1 VPTTNEDRSV
11 TLTADEFGL
20 VVEALRL
27 AKELCVD
34 LEART
39 SIDGCIAEACLLRLV
54 DRLEAIGFA

>member
-1 VPTTNEDRSV
+1 VPTKNDDGTVALS
-11 TLTADEFGL
+11 ADEFAL

-27 AKELCVD
+27 AKELCLD

-54 DRLEAIGFA
+54 ERLEAMGFR